1 MKKFILLIQICVLF
15 VAGCVTTHKCK
26 ELKETSLEFLS
37 EDKYNDKGTNFD
49 LIQGFNH
56 PDSIE
61 VNHRWDTS
69 IDTLIGEWHIKLKN
83 IASEKV
89 FITNESDRCVFLDID
104 HSQEKITD
112 CKEINSSIFS
122 IATPNYEKY
131 QLQWSELFAVSDTNI
146 EIIFYGCIPDS
157 DIDCFVKLTIDEK
170 GHDTYTAWSEPL
182 GDDDIEDDITS

>member
-1 MKKFILLIQICVLF
+1 MLIQICVLF

-37 EDKYNDKGTNFD
+37 EDKFNDKGTNFD

-69 IDTLIGEWHIKLKN
+69 IDTLIGEWHIKLN
-83 IASEKV
+83 NMASEKV
-89 FITNESDRCVFLDID
+89 FITNESDRCVFLNID

-122 IATPNYEKY
+122 IATPF
-131 QLQWSELFAVSDTNI
+131 QLMYDTCVTPSYVLINPA
-146 EIIFYGCIPDS
+146 GTRNRVCLRRNTWRHS
-157 DIDCFVKLTIDEK
+157 WRHMSKL
-170 GHDTYTAWSEPL
+170 
-182 GDDDIEDDITS
+182 